1 MTRSILSLIHQDNPM
16 NQQPAF
22 RILFFFLLAIAP
34 GIKAQYTTLDLTY
47 GNTVFQKDF
56 MGQLNT
62 VHQYKH
68 GRPLQY
74 IGLGFSGTETNDK
87 VTLSGNFIMA
97 QYLPQLFRVN
107 DSITGNIS
115 GSFFGLTAGID
126 CFPKVKAFDFIFS
139 GGLNL
144 GRMKLV
150 QQDKRFFEYRGNTL
164 HRKNMLICPKIGAMT
179 KIYLGKFCITLN
191 AEYMYDL
198 SGPRWK
204 EKLLSVGK
212 PHSVPVGGFNQSGFS
227 FSIGLGWVTPMYSS
241 NGFRSAS
248 EEPWIGEPEPDEEW

>member
-1 MTRSILSLIHQDNPM
+1 M
-16 NQQPAF
+16 NQQPTF
-22 RILFFFLLAIAP
+22 RILFFCLLTIAP
-34 GIKAQYTTLDLTY
+34 GVSAQYTTLDLTY

-56 MGQLNT
+56 MSQLTTFDN
-62 VHQYKH
+62 YRH
-68 GRPLQY
+68 GRPMQY
-74 IGLGFSGTETNDK
+74 IGIGFSGTETNDK

-97 QYLPQLFRVN
+97 QYLPQRFRVN

-126 CFPKVKAFDFIFS
+126 CFPKVKAFDLIFS

-150 QQDKRFFEYRGNTL
+150 QQDLNYFNYRGNTL

-179 KIYLGKFCITLN
+179 KIYLGHFCITLN
-191 AEYMYDL
+191 SEYMYDV

-204 EKLLSVGK
+204 EKLLAVGK
-212 PHSVPVGGFNQSGFS
+212 PQSVPVAGFNQSGFQ
-227 FSIGLGWVTPMYSS
+227 FSIGLGWVVPMYSS
-241 NGFRSAS
+241 NGFHPPS
-248 EEPWIGEPEPDEEW
+248 EEPWIYAPEPEEEEEW